1 MNAVL
6 ADRADAVL
14 AQPAGRPVISPSVS
28 VCRMDV
34 DSGLCSGCLRTL
46 AEIPEWSSRDD
57 DARRVVWS
65 RIAQRAVES
74 QPAATDETSRS
85 DAP

>member
-14 AQPAGRPVISPSVS
+14 AQPAGRPVISPCVS

-46 AEIPEWSSRDD
+46 AEIAEWSSLDD
-57 DARRVVWS
+57 DGRRVVWA
-65 RIAQRAVES
+65 RIAER
-74 QPAATDETSRS
+74 AATDETSRS
-85 DAP
+85 NTP